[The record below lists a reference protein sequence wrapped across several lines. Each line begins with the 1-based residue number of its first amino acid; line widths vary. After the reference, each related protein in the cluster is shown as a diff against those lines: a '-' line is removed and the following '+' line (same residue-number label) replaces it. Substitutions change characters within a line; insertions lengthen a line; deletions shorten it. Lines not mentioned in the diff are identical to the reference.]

1 MLAIVYLRAKRFLIE
16 YMINFNH
23 YVIFICCWM
32 AVGIGASLYL
42 LKKEAPYG
50 RFSSRNWGPMISNK
64 LGWLLMEAI
73 VMIAFAAWLPW
84 GHFNWRTPASLMIG
98 LFFIHYVHRSLV
110 YPFMIRTKGKK
121 MPAVIMLSAMLFNT
135 VNGSLMG
142 IWFADFAH
150 YADSW
155 YYSPAFIAGIV
166 LFVSGMLI
174 NWRADYTLIN
184 LRKKGESGYKI
195 PRSGLFSLITSPNLF
210 GEIIEWGGFAL
221 LTWSLPALAF
231 FIWTCANLI
240 PRAIANHRWYKKEFP
255 DYPAERKILLPY
267 LW

>member
-1 MLAIVYLRAKRFLIE
+1 
-16 YMINFNH
+16 MINFH
-23 YVIFICCWM
+23 GYVVFISCWIT
-32 AVGIGASLYL
+32 VGIGAGLFL
-42 LKKEAPYG
+42 LRKEAPYG
-50 RFSSRNWGPMISNK
+50 RFSSKNWGPMISNR
-64 LGWLLMEAI
+64 LGWILMEAV
-73 VMIAFAAWLPW
+73 VMVSFAVCLSLR
-84 GHFNWRTPASLMIG
+84 HYNWKTPASIMIG
-98 LFFIHYVHRSLV
+98 LFFIHYIHRSFI
-110 YPFMIRTKGKK
+110 YPLMIRTKSKK
-121 MPAVIMLSAMLFNT
+121 MPVIIMLSAMLFNT

-142 IWFADFAH
+142 IWFADFA
-150 YADSW
+150 YYPDSW
-155 YYSPAFIAGIV
+155 YSSPLFITGV
-166 LFVSGMLI
+166 LLFISGMLI
-174 NWRADYTLIN
+174 NWNADYILIN

-195 PRSGLFSLITSPNLF
+195 PRSGLFKLISSPNLF